1 MSMRLMLADGVREEL
16 ARDLWKTVWRA
27 ERQRRNG
34 ISVLSSFEASDRITD
49 SMLIGHALDMTPRQI
64 FDLIQCSR
72 WLLSEREAA
81 PQQNM
86 LQYKLACRNGEIGV
100 GFDEELPF

>member
-1 MSMRLMLADGVREEL
+1 MNMNLMLADGVREEL

-27 ERQRRNG
+27 AS
-34 ISVLSSFEASDRITD
+34 IHHEACVTIGLDAFDLMTD
-49 SMLIGHALDMTPRQI
+49 SLLIGHALDMTPRQI

-81 PQQNM
+81 PQQSM